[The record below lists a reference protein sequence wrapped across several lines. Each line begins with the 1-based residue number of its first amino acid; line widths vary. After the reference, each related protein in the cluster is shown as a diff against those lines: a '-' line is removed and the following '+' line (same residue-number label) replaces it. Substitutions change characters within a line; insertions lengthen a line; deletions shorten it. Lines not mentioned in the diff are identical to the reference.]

1 MKYVAGSL
9 VTEGKIIKG
18 CHVKVNRDGVEVYQ
32 GVLSSLKQFK
42 QDVGEIEE
50 NSECGIY
57 IDEFDE
63 WREKDIILAFALVE
77 KKRNK

>member
-1 MKYVAGSL
+1 
-9 VTEGKIIKG
+9 
-18 CHVKVNRDGVEVYQ
+18 VNRDGVEVYQ

-42 QDVGEIEE
+42 QDVGEMEE

-63 WREKDIILAFALVE
+63 WREKDVILAFELVE

>member
-1 MKYVAGSL
+1 M
-9 VTEGKIIKG
+9 
-18 CHVKVNRDGVEVYQ
+18 NRDGVEVYQ

-42 QDVGEIEE
+42 QDVGEMEE

-63 WREKDIILAFALVE
+63 WREKGYYSSF
-77 KKRNK
+77 

>member
-1 MKYVAGSL
+1 MSCKS
-9 VTEGKIIKG
+9 EQS
-18 CHVKVNRDGVEVYQ
+18 VEVYQ

-63 WREKDIILAFALVE
+63 WREKDIILAFELVE
-77 KKRNK
+77 KKRHK